1 VYSLAL
7 GLSAPSPTTGYSKD
21 QVSPVVC
28 VKRLA
33 NERMILVN
41 FIQENTPKWLLDGQQ
56 PYLVGAM
63 CTASLDMVKLLIEAE
78 YSISRTLIEVEYTA
92 SETRIEAERSSFH
105 GTTVKN
111 R

>member
-1 VYSLAL
+1 
-7 GLSAPSPTTGYSKD
+7 
-21 QVSPVVC
+21 
-28 VKRLA
+28 
-33 NERMILVN
+33 
-41 FIQENTPKWLLDGQQ
+41 
-56 PYLVGAM
+56 M